1 MYQHLM
7 MFVIKIFHLQV
18 NPFSGQILRWSFWT
32 QPEPKGQI
40 LNLGEHMQITPTR
53 EVSSF
58 NHSFTQLIL
67 TTLCVKH
74 MLSIILEGK
83 LTSLSGQ
90 QLIVPGCDS
99 PEMAERSCPTSK
111 ARGGG

>member
-40 LNLGEHMQITPTR
+40 LNLGEHMQIMP
-53 EVSSF
+53 S
-58 NHSFTQLIL
+58 
-67 TTLCVKH
+67 
-74 MLSIILEGK
+74 
-83 LTSLSGQ
+83 
-90 QLIVPGCDS
+90 
-99 PEMAERSCPTSK
+99 
-111 ARGGG
+111 